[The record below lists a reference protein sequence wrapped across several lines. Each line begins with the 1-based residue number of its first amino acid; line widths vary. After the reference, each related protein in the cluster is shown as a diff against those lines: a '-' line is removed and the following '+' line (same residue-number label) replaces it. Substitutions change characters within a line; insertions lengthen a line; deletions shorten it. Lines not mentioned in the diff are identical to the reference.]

1 MISTNLFSVETIA
14 LVEEFHCSKPGLDP
28 VTTEKA
34 LVHDVIHA
42 VTGLG
47 VTLEDEEIVLNIQ
60 NLLGGEECLEKNRER
75 CEFML
80 TLIPVEILVELT
92 NAIAELW

>member
-1 MISTNLFSVETIA
+1 MINTNLFSVDTIA
-14 LVEEFHCSKPGLDP
+14 LVEEFHNSKPGLDP

-60 NLLGGEECLEKNRER
+60 NTLGGEGCLERNRER
-75 CEFML
+75 VELFL
-80 TLIPVEILVELT
+80 TIIPVEIIIELT
-92 NAIAELW
+92 NAIAELG

>member
-1 MISTNLFSVETIA
+1 MINTNLFSVDTIA
-14 LVEEFHCSKPGLDP
+14 LVEEFHNSKPGLDP

-47 VTLEDEEIVLNIQ
+47 VTLEDEEIVLNIT
-60 NLLGGEECLEKNRER
+60 NLLGGEDCLEKHRER
-75 CEFML
+75 CEFIL
-80 TLIPVEILVELT
+80 TLIPVEILIELSA
-92 NAIAELW
+92 AIAELW